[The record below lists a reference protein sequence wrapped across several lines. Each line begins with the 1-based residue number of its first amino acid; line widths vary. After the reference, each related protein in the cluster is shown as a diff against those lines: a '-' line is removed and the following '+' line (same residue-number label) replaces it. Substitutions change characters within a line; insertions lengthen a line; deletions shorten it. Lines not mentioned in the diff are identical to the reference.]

1 MMFGKLCDLARPPG
15 ISVCGR
21 RGPKAGRHLMGGF
34 LGEGELS
41 VGLRTP
47 RIGVGMARDGGVRAA
62 SVQGPEPRHL
72 PGAPLRESGFELRGL
87 YLPVGWG
94 GVEAGELLLGFF
106 QPSELMF
113 QSSSGVCYMIKLES
127 VRMNAVLGGNKY
139 SQSQFCPKHFKSDR
153 LPLYKHSA
161 LHPTLGTLGPIQF
174 PVSWGNSSWVF
185 PNCLEQ
191 KLETIEDTARAK
203 VWNGKGCSRR

>member
-62 SVQGPEPRHL
+62 SVHPR
-72 PGAPLRESGFELRGL
+72 
-87 YLPVGWG
+87 
-94 GVEAGELLLGFF
+94 GVR
-106 QPSELMF
+106 PR
-113 QSSSGVCYMIKLES
+113 LEGKP
-127 VRMNAVLGGNKY
+127 RT
-139 SQSQFCPKHFKSDR
+139 
-153 LPLYKHSA
+153 
-161 LHPTLGTLGPIQF
+161 HPTDCPHPFRASGL
-174 PVSWGNSSWVF
+174 VSRAT
-185 PNCLEQ
+185 PR
-191 KLETIEDTARAK
+191 TIPAR
-203 VWNGKGCSRR
+203 SRWEEALLYSHP

>member
-1 MMFGKLCDLARPPG
+1 
-15 ISVCGR
+15 
-21 RGPKAGRHLMGGF
+21 MGGF

-94 GVEAGELLLGFF
+94 GGWRATIRLFPSLRADVPVLIRGLLHDQVGI
-106 QPSELMF
+106 
-113 QSSSGVCYMIKLES
+113 C
-127 VRMNAVLGGNKY
+127 
-139 SQSQFCPKHFKSDR
+139 
-153 LPLYKHSA
+153 
-161 LHPTLGTLGPIQF
+161 
-174 PVSWGNSSWVF
+174 
-185 PNCLEQ
+185 
-191 KLETIEDTARAK
+191 
-203 VWNGKGCSRR
+203 